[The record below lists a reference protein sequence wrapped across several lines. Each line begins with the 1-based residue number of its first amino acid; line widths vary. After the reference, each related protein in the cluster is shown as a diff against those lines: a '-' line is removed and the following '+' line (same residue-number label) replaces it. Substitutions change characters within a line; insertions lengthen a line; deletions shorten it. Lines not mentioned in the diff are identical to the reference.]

1 MTQQEFEIAYDA
13 LQAAIKA
20 LPQNP
25 LPATQEELFDA
36 LVAGPTASDQEA
48 KRLRSLQHE
57 LKAQRARSLAA
68 EIGLKDFEY

>member
-1 MTQQEFEIAYDA
+1 MTKQEFEEAYDA
-13 LQAAIKA
+13 IQAAIEA
-20 LPQNP
+20 LPANSVP
-25 LPATQEELFDA
+25 TTQEEFFEA

-48 KRLRSLQHE
+48 KRLRSLQRE